1 MAAVTGV
8 NTVLKINEL
17 GAITK
22 NTATG
27 TDGVTID
34 YTGKDDKRVLLIIGG
49 STAGSATIEVGDMLQ
64 GTEDLTIAVTTEEK
78 AIVIE
83 TGKFM
88 KNDGTI
94 VIKGLSGMTVKA
106 IELP

>member
-1 MAAVTGV
+1 MAIV
-8 NTVLKINEL
+8 NGTNSVLKINEL
-17 GAITK
+17 GAVTT

-27 TDGVTID
+27 TDGVAIKFTN
-34 YTGKDDKRVLLIIGG
+34 KDDKRVLLLIGG
-49 STAGSATIEVGDMLQ
+49 AAGTAKIEKGDMLQ
-64 GTEDLTIAVTTEEK
+64 STEDLTITTTQTEK

-88 KNDGTI
+88 KADGTV
-94 VIKGLSGMTVKA
+94 VISGLNGITVKA

>member
-1 MAAVTGV
+1 MAIVNGT
-8 NTVLKINEL
+8 NTVLNINEL
-17 GAITK
+17 GTVTT

-27 TDGVTID
+27 TEGVAIKFTN
-34 YTGKDDKRVLLIIGG
+34 KDDKRVLLLIGG
-49 STAGSATIEVGDMLQ
+49 VAGTAKIEKGDMLQ
-64 GTEDLTIAVTTEEK
+64 STEDLTIATTVAEK

-88 KNDGTI
+88 KANGTV
-94 VIKGLSGMTVKA
+94 VISGLNGITVKA

>member
-1 MAAVTGV
+1 MALVNGT
-8 NTVLKINEL
+8 NTVLKVNEI
-17 GAITK
+17 GALTT

-27 TDGVTID
+27 AEGVAINFTN
-34 YTGKDDKRVLLIIGG
+34 KDDKRVLLLIGG
-49 STAGSATIEVGDMLQ
+49 AAGTAKIEKGDMLQ
-64 GTEDLTIAVTTEEK
+64 STEDLEIAVTTAEK

-88 KNDGTI
+88 KANGTV
-94 VIKGLSGMTVKA
+94 VISGLSGLTVKA

>member
-1 MAAVTGV
+1 MALVNGT
-8 NTVLKINEL
+8 NTVLKVNEI
-17 GAITK
+17 GALTT

-27 TDGVTID
+27 AEGVAINFTN
-34 YTGKDDKRVLLIIGG
+34 KDDKRVLLLVGG
-49 STAGSATIEVGDMLQ
+49 AAGTAKIEKGDMLQ
-64 GTEDLTIAVTTEEK
+64 STEDLEIAVTTAEK

-88 KNDGTI
+88 KANGTV
-94 VIKGLSGMTVKA
+94 VISGLSGITVKA